1 MTPPSFRPSLLRSSS
16 ALPRHT
22 PLLLSPW
29 LFVGAAVVL
38 GLAIA
43 FWAVK
48 NTRQEQ
54 ENMARNLVERAGA
67 LMWAMEG
74 SARAGMGMHNTAS
87 YLQFMMEETA
97 KQADIIYMAV
107 ITKDGGILAHSDR
120 ARIGGRLY
128 PDEGM
133 AGITPF
139 DHISWRVIKTGDG
152 QRVFEAYRYF
162 KPLPGFRAGSGR
174 HRRMMS
180 ENRHGHRDER
190 PDRGPRGSM
199 RPWDGL
205 FLPPSA
211 GIAPSPP
218 PAFRRD
224 DASPLEA
231 GPKNG
236 RAPVPDTGAGRD
248 ANQDGELLIII
259 GLDMAAYDSALV
271 AGQRST
277 LFTAFLVGLLGV
289 GGFISLYWAQS
300 YKLSRRLLLDTR
312 AYAEEVMGSLP
323 IGLIIVDP
331 SGKVGQVNGPAGRL
345 LGRDAAD
352 LLGRTL
358 DETQGEEWRAL
369 AARVDAGEPVLEEEH
384 SLRNAD
390 GKAVPVSISA
400 SRVLNEEGRS
410 LGRLFLLRDLREV
423 KRLQAELRRS
433 ERLSTLGNMAAR
445 VAHEIRNPLSSIKG
459 FATYLSS
466 CCGTESGGDPA
477 VGEAARTMIGEVD
490 RLNRVVS
497 ELLDFARPANLAI
510 APTDLGELMRRV
522 MRLAAMDAE
531 SKGVSL
537 RLEEPREA
545 LSAAVD
551 GERITQALL
560 NLLLNAVQ
568 ATDGGGSVT
577 LGALPPEDGFAALL
591 ISDTGRGMEPE
602 VLAQVF
608 NPYFT
613 TRATGTGLGLSIV
626 SRIIEDHQGEIAMES
641 KPGLGT
647 TVTVRLPLALAGA
660 DDTVSA

>member
-1 MTPPSFRPSLLRSSS
+1 MTPAPHSRLSLLRPSS

-48 NTRQEQ
+48 NTSQEK
-54 ENMARNLVERAGA
+54 ENIARNLVERAGA
-67 LMWAMEG
+67 LMWAIEG
-74 SARAGMGMHNTAS
+74 SARAGMGMHSTAS

-107 ITKDGGILAHSDR
+107 ITKEGEILAHSDR

-128 PDEGM
+128 AEDGM

-139 DHISWRVIKTGDG
+139 EHITWRVIKTGDG
-152 QRVFEAYRYF
+152 ERVFEAYRFF
-162 KPLPGFRAGSGR
+162 KPLPGFRAKGG

-180 ENRHGHRDER
+180 GSRHGHQDAPFRE
-190 PDRGPRGSM
+190 RGPRGSQGM
-199 RPWDGL
+199 M
-205 FLPPSA
+205 PPGVFVPPPA
-211 GIAPSPP
+211 GIAPPP
-218 PAFRRD
+218 PFLRN
-224 DASPLEA
+224 EA
-231 GPKNG
+231 DLQGEE
-236 RAPVPDTGAGRD
+236 
-248 ANQDGELLIII
+248 GELLIII
-259 GLDMAAYDSALV
+259 GLDMAAYDRALV

-277 LFTAFLVGLLGV
+277 LFTAFLVGLLGI

-312 AYAEEVMGSLP
+312 AYAEEVVSSLP
-323 IGLIIVDP
+323 LGLIIVDP
-331 SGKVGQVNGPAGRL
+331 SGKVGQVNAPAGQLMGREAAEL
-345 LGRDAAD
+345 LGRS
-352 LLGRTL
+352 L
-358 DETQGEEWRAL
+358 DDIQGDGWRAL
-369 AARVDAGEPVLEEEH
+369 AARVDAGESVLEEEH
-384 SLRNAD
+384 GLMTAS

-400 SRVLNEEGRS
+400 SRILNEEGRS

-459 FATYLSS
+459 FATYLGS
-466 CCGTESGGDPA
+466 CCGSSASGSPEM
-477 VGEAARTMIGEVD
+477 GEAARTMIGEVD

-497 ELLDFARPANLAI
+497 ELLDFARPANLEI
-510 APTDLGELMRRV
+510 AATDLGELMRRG

-531 SKGVSL
+531 SKGVAL
-537 RLEEPREA
+537 LLEPPA
-545 LSAAVD
+545 GPLCVAVD

-560 NLLLNAVQ
+560 NLLLNAIQ
-568 ATDGGGSVT
+568 ATDAGGSVT
-577 LGALPPEDGFAALL
+577 LGAPPPPASEDGFALL
-591 ISDTGRGMEPE
+591 TVSDTGRGMEPE

-626 SRIIEDHQGEIAMES
+626 SRIIEDHLGEIAVES
-641 KPGLGT
+641 RPGAGT
-647 TVTVRLPLALAGA
+647 TVTVRLPLAVPDAA
-660 DDTVSA
+660 DAPTNARTGV

>member
-1 MTPPSFRPSLLRSSS
+1 MAPSLPRTSFFRSSS

-48 NTRQEQ
+48 NTSQEK
-54 ENMARNLVERAGA
+54 ENIARNLVERAGA

-74 SARAGMGMHNTAS
+74 SARAGMGMQSTAS

-120 ARIGGRLY
+120 ARIGERLHA
-128 PDEGM
+128 DDGM

-139 DHISWRVIKTGDG
+139 EHISWRVIKTGDG
-152 QRVFEAYRYF
+152 ERVFEAYRFF
-162 KPLPGFRAGSGR
+162 KPLPGFMGQGG

-180 ENRHGHRDER
+180 GSRHGHQEGAFRER
-190 PDRGPRGSM
+190 GSRGPRGPRDLM
-199 RPWDGL
+199 MPHGGI
-205 FLPPSA
+205 FVPPPA
-211 GIAPSPP
+211 GIASPP
-218 PAFRRD
+218 PPFTEDGTA
-224 DASPLEA
+224 LQGE
-231 GPKNG
+231 
-236 RAPVPDTGAGRD
+236 
-248 ANQDGELLIII
+248 DGELLIII
-259 GLDMAAYDSALV
+259 GLDMAAYDRALV
-271 AGQRST
+271 AGRRST
-277 LFTAFLVGLLGV
+277 LFTAFLVGLLGI

-312 AYAEEVMGSLP
+312 AYAEEVVGSLP
-323 IGLIIVDP
+323 LGLIIVDP
-331 SGKVGQVNGPAGRL
+331 SGKVGQVNAPAEQL
-345 LGRDAAD
+345 LGRGAGE
-352 LLGRTL
+352 LLGRPL
-358 DETQGEEWRAL
+358 DDTQGEDWRAL
-369 AARVDAGEPVLEEEH
+369 AARVDAGESVLEEEH
-384 SLRNAD
+384 SLRTAS

-400 SRVLNEEGRS
+400 SRILNEEGRS

-459 FATYLSS
+459 FATYLGS
-466 CCGTESGGDPA
+466 CCGSSDSGGSPD
-477 VGEAARTMIGEVD
+477 VSEAARTMIGEVD

-497 ELLDFARPANLAI
+497 ELLDFARPANLEI
-510 APTDLGELMRRV
+510 AAADLGDLMRRA

-531 SKGVSL
+531 SKGVAL
-537 RLEEPREA
+537 LLEPPEETVCV
-545 LSAAVD
+545 AVD

-568 ATDGGGSVT
+568 STDAGGTVT
-577 LGALPPEDGFAALL
+577 LGAPASPVPEDGFALL
-591 ISDTGRGMEPE
+591 TVSDTGRGMEPE
-602 VLAQVF
+602 ILTQVF

-626 SRIIEDHQGEIAMES
+626 SRIIEDHLGEIAMES
-641 KPGLGT
+641 KPGAGT
-647 TVTVRLPLALAGA
+647 TVTVRLPFAVGDMPPARPDERTG
-660 DDTVSA
+660 V